1 MILKL
6 PQQVNLSYAPLLLPL
21 ILLPLA
27 GEWIWKSSFPLYFE
41 QNKEIF
47 LLFNLIYIVLIRLVL
62 LDTMLFLFTRSS
74 RCALHVTL
82 IRLVGLYLEITLITI
97 LYFAL
102 LFYIFGVFELF
113 QYNANIGVI
122 QLASIKQYEFLSAVY
137 ISTVSFTTLGLG
149 DWVPQSINAMMAVSA
164 EVILGVVQAAVF
176 MAIIIYAQQ
185 NKEIVAPQVKG
196 DGNE

>member
-6 PQQVNLSYAPLLLPL
+6 PQQIQLTYAPLLLPL

-27 GEWIWKSSFPLYFE
+27 GEWICKSYFPLYFE

-47 LLFNLIYIVLIRLVL
+47 LLFNMIYIVLIRLVL

-74 RCALHVTL
+74 RRALHVTL

-113 QYNANIGVI
+113 KYNANIGGI

-185 NKEIVAPQVKG
+185 NKEIVAPHIKG
-196 DGNE
+196 EVNE

>member
-6 PQQVNLSYAPLLLPL
+6 PRQTNLTYAPLLLPL

-27 GEWIWKSSFPLYFE
+27 GEWIWKSSFQVYFE
-41 QNKEIF
+41 QNKEVV
-47 LLFNLIYIVLIRLVL
+47 LVFNMIYIVLIRLVL
-62 LDTMLFLFTRSS
+62 LDAMLFLFTRSS
-74 RCALHVTL
+74 RLALHVTL
-82 IRLVGLYLEITLITI
+82 IRIVGLYLEITLITI

-102 LFYIFGVFELF
+102 LFYIFGIFDLF
-113 QYNANIGVI
+113 QYNANIGEI
-122 QLASIKQYEFLSAVY
+122 QLASIKQHEFLSAFY

-149 DWVPQSINAMMAVSA
+149 DWVPQSLNAMLAVSA

-185 NKEIVAPQVKG
+185 NKEIVAPQVKS
-196 DGNE
+196 